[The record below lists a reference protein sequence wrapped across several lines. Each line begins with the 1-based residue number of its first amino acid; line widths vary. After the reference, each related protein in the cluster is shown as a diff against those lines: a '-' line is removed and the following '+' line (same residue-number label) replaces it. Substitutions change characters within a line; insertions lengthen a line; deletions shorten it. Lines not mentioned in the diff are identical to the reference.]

1 MPPNP
6 QNLIP
11 FDQLPEDEQRRIRQL
26 GAEASHK
33 VQREKKLVST
43 MMAELLAEEHDIKI
57 EGELCKLS
65 GEKLL
70 KRVWLKIMAQGGAPA
85 VSLTKVFVEATEG
98 SKIEHTGTGLSE
110 FIKALRQE

>member
-11 FDQLPEDEQRRIRQL
+11 FDQLTEEEQRRISSL
-26 GAEASHK
+26 GGKASVEARK
-33 VQREKKLVST
+33 EKKLISS
-43 MMAELLAEEHDIKI
+43 MMAELLAEEHNIKI

-70 KRVWLKIMAQGGAPA
+70 KRVWLKVLAQGGAPA

-98 SKIEHTGTGLSE
+98 SKMSVCGDIILK
-110 FIKALRQE
+110 IDNDDNQL